1 MRRTATELTA
11 DLTCK
16 EIVEIVTDY
25 LEGRLGVAE
34 ERRLDEH
41 LAECDGC
48 TTYIAQMRRTI
59 DLVGDLR
66 EEHVSPVVY
75 ERLAGVFRA
84 WQQA

>member
-1 MRRTATELTA
+1 VTEAGEL
-11 DLTCK
+11 DCREL
-16 EIVEIVTDY
+16 VEIVTDY

-48 TTYIAQMRRTI
+48 TTYIAQIRRTI

-66 EEHVSPVVY
+66 EEHVSAEVY
-75 ERLAGVFRA
+75 ERLVGVFRA